1 MYENAKNTLKEI
13 RKTLQKITRLA
24 DDAAI
29 MAERAFSQTE
39 LNELSLELE
48 RQTEKLALLGRALPL
63 DLGNPETRMLSEQI
77 PAETMDIQIGYT
89 PEGWFRLEIPALL
102 PKKSK
107 AGNVNYIRSPL
118 LRALSTF
125 FRANPRGDFCKS
137 VIAYRHIYD
146 RATPERRW
154 RDHDNIEVNFVSDA
168 VALFTLPDDSP
179 QWCSHFYCSAAGDVN
194 RTEVYVVPQT
204 DFERWLRS
212 YGPVQTREKGG

>member
-13 RKTLQKITRLA
+13 RKTLQKITRLTDETALVA
-24 DDAAI
+24 D
-29 MAERAFSQTE
+29 RAFSQTE
-39 LNELSLELE
+39 LNDLSLELE

-63 DLGNPETRMLSEQI
+63 DLGNSEIRMLSEQI
-77 PAETMDIQIGYT
+77 PAETMDIRVGYT

-107 AGNVNYIRSPL
+107 SGNVNYIRSPL
-118 LRALSTF
+118 LKALSAY
-125 FRANPRGDFCKS
+125 FRAHPYERSGRS

-146 RATPERRW
+146 RIFPERRR

-179 QWCSHFYCSAAGDVN
+179 QWCSHF
-194 RTEVYVVPQT
+194 
-204 DFERWLRS
+204 
-212 YGPVQTREKGG
+212 